1 MGIQGNEEKILF
13 LHLLSL
19 LVGCRLVIDEDA
31 LKSGAE
37 LGEFFD
43 ASLHAD
49 LFVLQQRI
57 RFEIA
62 DALREAGVRQPV
74 EVGDD
79 VLHLHPLHHL
89 ADRRLIVLRHAPPL
103 HLCVLIFFDYDT
115 NFVFNFFFI
124 FAAKNKA
131 KK

>member
-1 MGIQGNEEKILF
+1 MKKR

-43 ASLHAD
+43 TSLHAD

-74 EVGDD
+74 VVGDD
-79 VLHLHPLHHL
+79 VLHLHTLHHL
-89 ADRRLIVLRHAPPL
+89 ADRRLIVLRHPSPL
-103 HLCVLIFFDYDT
+103 HLCVLIFFDNDCFLFLFY
-115 NFVFNFFFI
+115 FI
-124 FAAKNKA
+124 AKNKQSGEA
-131 KK
+131 RR